1 MARKILKVAG
11 IVAAPF
17 TGGASLAL
25 TAGASLLGKK
35 KKSSATPTTPDVPTM
50 PLPDDQAVAN
60 AKKEA
65 IIRQRARGGRSST
78 ILTGGDTLGGY

>member
-1 MARKILKVAG
+1 MAKKILNVATFG
-11 IVAAPF
+11 LL
-17 TGGASLAL
+17 GS
-25 TAGASLLGKK
+25 SLLKK
-35 KKSSATPTTPDVPTM
+35 KKSATTTTAAPVPTM

-78 ILTGGDTLGGY
+78 ILTDGEVLGGY

>member
-1 MARKILKVAG
+1 MARKILKVVSPIG
-11 IVAAPF
+11 
-17 TGGASLAL
+17 SL
-25 TAGASLLGKK
+25 LLGKK
-35 KKSSATPTTPDVPTM
+35 KKSASATTTPSVPTM

-78 ILTGGDTLGGY
+78 ILTDGEVLGGY